1 MTFNGWQLSGWFK
14 KEKKKQEPT
23 RLDQVKKDKNKR
35 VDSDKMTDIEKMD
48 QGFQGNTYT
57 INGKDVDF

>member
-48 QGFQGNTYT
+48 Q
-57 INGKDVDF
+57 